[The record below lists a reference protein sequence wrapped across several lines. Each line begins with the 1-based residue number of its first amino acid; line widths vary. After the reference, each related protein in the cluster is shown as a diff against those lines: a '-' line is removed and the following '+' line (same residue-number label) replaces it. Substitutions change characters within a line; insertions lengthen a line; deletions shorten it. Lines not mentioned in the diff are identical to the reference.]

1 MLSHL
6 LLFSPIV
13 TAETGVVS
21 WLSKFVAEKK
31 ISLLYLSTFPS
42 AFIMV
47 RCSVCRV
54 WGSSCVPLGAGKEC
68 QRSGGSAARGR
79 DGRAFGGL
87 VGP

>member
-1 MLSHL
+1 M
-6 LLFSPIV
+6 

-47 RCSVCRV
+47 RCSVRYRQVLTWLC
-54 WGSSCVPLGAGKEC
+54 
-68 QRSGGSAARGR
+68 
-79 DGRAFGGL
+79 
-87 VGP
+87 